1 MIPRWRKWL
10 CLASTLVWPGF
21 GQAGLTP
28 VEVPLA
34 SDLRHEGAQAERD
47 CVPLLLEFSAY
58 GCEYCSLLE
67 EEILKPMLRNRDY
80 DRRVVMRKLVLGRDI
95 KLDSFSGNRLT
106 PAQLASHYNVVVT
119 PTLLFVDSDG
129 RELSE
134 RMVGINTLDFYGGY
148 LDQAL
153 DSSRERLREDARCR

>member
-106 PAQLASHYNVVVT
+106 PAQLRRWQ
-119 PTLLFVDSDG
+119 L
-129 RELSE
+129 
-134 RMVGINTLDFYGGY
+134 GIAAHQGQINHPIFNRHQKQNSCCCQHSFRRQPAIGLVRPFMIV
-148 LDQAL
+148 
-153 DSSRERLREDARCR
+153 EP